1 MRISK
6 PCLNN
11 GPLSCT
17 FLAER
22 YIKREI
28 AIEVHFVTYR
38 DTDRTYFV
46 AIIQSAITDYF
57 EIKRILSGNKSNT
70 WDGSRHKG
78 RRLMFIGIPQ
88 HIKDV
93 ESALAIRSTVRLF
106 TDNPLFNLN
115 GKAVNLGHVFNGVSS
130 ASVMELECK
139 PIRCPPSLPKGA
151 YQIIGDGPEVMDC
164 ISSAEPK
171 NAEGLSPDF
180 HLQINFNKIL
190 PFSCISGT
198 MAYGPFAR
206 KASHSAI
213 NSSMR
218 VHAQSSLLL
227 AISMYFGLD
236 LDRMVFLLRRLVYQC
251 KLQRLFNRQRV

>member
-1 MRISK
+1 
-6 PCLNN
+6 
-11 GPLSCT
+11 
-17 FLAER
+17 
-22 YIKREI
+22 
-28 AIEVHFVTYR
+28 
-38 DTDRTYFV
+38 
-46 AIIQSAITDYF
+46 
-57 EIKRILSGNKSNT
+57 
-70 WDGSRHKG
+70 
-78 RRLMFIGIPQ
+78 MFIGIPQ

-206 KASHSAI
+206 KGIAFRYKLLDARPCPIEPALGNFHVFRIRFRQDGLSSSAACLPVQASTPLQPSAG
-213 NSSMR
+213 
-218 VHAQSSLLL
+218 VA
-227 AISMYFGLD
+227 
-236 LDRMVFLLRRLVYQC
+236 
-251 KLQRLFNRQRV
+251 